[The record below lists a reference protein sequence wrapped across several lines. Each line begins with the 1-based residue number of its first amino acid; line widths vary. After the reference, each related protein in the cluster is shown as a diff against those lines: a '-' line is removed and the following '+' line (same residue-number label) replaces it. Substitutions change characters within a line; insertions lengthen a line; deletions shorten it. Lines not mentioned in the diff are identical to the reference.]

1 MSTDIHSTG
10 SRSDTPSSPAKNR
23 SEQLQVLVTD
33 DSEAIR
39 VFMKSKIEQLARG
52 SYEVTVHTASSGEE
66 AVARCGETPFDVV
79 FLDVV
84 MPGMGGLE
92 ACRRIKAAHKARVAM
107 VSSLRAPEDHDAA
120 RAAGCDN
127 YLAKP
132 PQDGDI
138 RAVLRLVSLR
148 KLTAL

>member
-1 MSTDIHSTG
+1 MSADIHPTG
-10 SRSDTPSSPAKNR
+10 CHEGSPVAPIKER
-23 SEQLQVLVTD
+23 REPLSVLITD
-33 DSEAIR
+33 DSAAMR
-39 VFMKSKIEQLARG
+39 AFMKARVEQLAQG
-52 SYEVTVHTASSGEE
+52 SYDVTVHTASSGEE
-66 AVARCGETPFDVV
+66 AVARCLETPFDVV

-92 ACRRIKAAHKARVAM
+92 ACRQIKATHKARVAM
-107 VSSLRAPEDHDAA
+107 VSSLRTPQDHDDA
-120 RAAGCDN
+120 RTAGCDN

-148 KLTAL
+148 KLTTL